1 MPSAR
6 QVREAYRSWKRLFL
20 QNWTLFRASRIG
32 VVGLA
37 IMIAFVLVALA
48 APYVGLRDPIY
59 WLAPESDTI
68 SVQQFWSVNV
78 APGSVL
84 QGINASVEHA
94 IAFRPAV
101 DRGGFDIRTD
111 MIYVPEG
118 RRVFAFYTDHGL
130 LGWTAPFVA
139 DDNISVDPVLA
150 NFGRLGSP
158 SDSNFT
164 LFLGSRAG
172 TAYVMADPYVP

>member
-6 QVREAYRSWKRLFL
+6 QLRDTYHSWKKVFL

-68 SVQQFWSVNV
+68 SVQQFWSENV
-78 APGSVL
+78 RPGSPLNHVS
-84 QGINASVEHA
+84 APAEHA
-94 IAFRPAV
+94 IAFRP
-101 DRGGFDIRTD
+101 
-111 MIYVPEG
+111 
-118 RRVFAFYTDHGL
+118 
-130 LGWTAPFVA
+130 
-139 DDNISVDPVLA
+139 SQDP
-150 NFGRLGSP
+150 
-158 SDSNFT
+158 
-164 LFLGSRAG
+164 
-172 TAYVMADPYVP
+172 

>member
-6 QVREAYRSWKRLFL
+6 QFRDTYHSWKKLFL

-78 APGSVL
+78 APGSPL
-84 QGINASVEHA
+84 QGINASVEHSVVA
-94 IAFRPAV
+94 GVRHSSRQ
-101 DRGGFDIRTD
+101 DLRSGGASVVCVSDGPR
-111 MIYVPEG
+111 VP
-118 RRVFAFYTDHGL
+118 RMAL
-130 LGWTAPFVA
+130 
-139 DDNISVDPVLA
+139 PV
-150 NFGRLGSP
+150 RC
-158 SDSNFT
+158 
-164 LFLGSRAG
+164 R
-172 TAYVMADPYVP
+172 